1 MVLLWQFSQDESG
14 FLLSSEAVTLGTLVV
29 IGLIVGVAEVRNATV
44 QELGDFSH
52 AIALLSQ
59 DYQFTSLDSTNVAG
73 DISTS
78 GGGYDDDLDDQA
90 LDTTAANGVLV
101 DVVSTLDDE

>member
-14 FLLSSEAVTLGTLVV
+14 FLLSSEAVILGTLVV
-29 IGLIVGVAEVRNATV
+29 IGLIVGVAEARNATV

-52 AIALLSQ
+52 AIAWLSQ

-78 GGGYDDDLDDQA
+78 GGGYDDALDDQA